1 MKAEGDRREVYND
14 ITYHPI
20 GSKRIDKFN
29 EKHGLVDRRS
39 GGDRRVN
46 HKLRE
51 VIKRSAEVI
60 SYEKA
65 EELRRQGNT
74 TGMFN
79 VMFGKENND

>member
-46 HKLRE
+46 HNLR
-51 VIKRSAEVI
+51 RSR
-60 SYEKA
+60 KA